1 MYPREWRVRNTVAQ
15 YLDKRV
21 LGLLANVK
29 SEMGN
34 RERLRK
40 QAPGAEDERA
50 YECAEVSKVDC
61 WHRCT
66 TVRLAQAQGVP
77 LYIPIGTQPENYENV
92 TSFGSRG
99 SPSAPILF
107 FLKPCSM
114 NTLLASSK
122 LMPRVFMS
130 RCTSRFPL

>member
-1 MYPREWRVRNTVAQ
+1 M
-15 YLDKRV
+15 
-21 LGLLANVK
+21 GLLANVK
-29 SEMGN
+29 SEMGI
-34 RERLRK
+34 RERLWK
-40 QAPGAEDERA
+40 QARRAEDEGAFDVKKCQKWTAGRDA
-50 YECAEVSKVDC
+50 QVSDLRK
-61 WHRCT
+61 R
-66 TVRLAQAQGVP
+66 RGFL

-99 SPSAPILF
+99 SPSVPMLF